1 MVILCD
7 TCSIL
12 MLIRIAPSMFS
23 DHKFRTITI
32 SNVAREFISTQKFKS
47 KYPWRSDYRSNVVPA
62 TSSSMQNDDYKFFLN
77 LVNKMLENGVINSKN
92 DLLFDLSTVDK
103 EVVSYALSQGHAIS
117 TGDQG
122 IIDFASQ
129 EFSDD
134 FKGNR
139 SPLELIVDWL
149 KMGLFD
155 WDDSRHRV
163 LAEWALTNERPQPA
177 KAKGAFKKITGRSYP
192 GP

>member
-12 MLIRIAPSMFS
+12 MLIRIAPNMFS
-23 DHKFRTITI
+23 DPEFGAITI
-32 SNVAREFISTQKFKS
+32 PNVAREFVSTQKFKS
-47 KYPWRSDYRSNVVPA
+47 KYPWRSEYSSNVVPA
-62 TSSSMQNDDYKFFLN
+62 TSSSMQEDNHVFFLG
-77 LVNKMLENGVINSKN
+77 LVKKMLENGVINLKT
-92 DLLFDLSTVDK
+92 DRLFDLSAVDK

-134 FKGNR
+134 FKGNL

-149 KMGLFD
+149 KKGLFD

-163 LAEWALTNERPQPA
+163 LEEWVLTNERPQPP
-177 KAKGAFKKITGRSYP
+177 KAKGVFKKITGRPYP

>member
-12 MLIRIAPSMFS
+12 MLIRIAPNMFS
-23 DHKFRTITI
+23 DPEFGTMTIP
-32 SNVAREFISTQKFKS
+32 NVAREFISTQKFKS
-47 KYPWRSDYRSNVVPA
+47 KYPWRSEFSSKVVPVL
-62 TSSSMQNDDYKFFLN
+62 SNSMQDHNYVFILELIK
-77 LVNKMLENGVINSKN
+77 KMLEDGVINTKT
-92 DLLFDLSTVDK
+92 DRLFDLSVVDK

-129 EFSDD
+129 EFSDN
-134 FKGNR
+134 FKGNL
-139 SPLELIVDWL
+139 SPLGLIVAWL
-149 KMGLFD
+149 KKGLFV
-155 WDDSRHRV
+155 WDDSKHRV
-163 LAEWALTNERPQPA
+163 LEEWALTNERPQPL
-177 KAKGAFKKITGRSYP
+177 KAKGAFKKITGRPYS